1 MDNVY
6 KALDINAYACIVRFM
21 DRLDR
26 CLNLELRKANRV
38 LSQIYDSYMARCG
51 LKTSQ
56 YSILRAISF
65 LKKTTNRQLQDVLI
79 LDQTT
84 LTRGLKP
91 LIRDGYIS
99 VKEGSDR
106 RQKELFLSKEG
117 EVLYNEAEQL
127 WLEAQSSVEKNLG
140 EDTKKQLLSLSKSI
154 VGLKV

>member
-1 MDNVY
+1 MN
-6 KALDINAYACIVRFM
+6 
-21 DRLDR
+21 RLDR

-38 LSQIYDSYMARCG
+38 LSQIYDSSLAKCG

-65 LKKTTNRQLQDVLI
+65 LNITTNRQLQDVLI

-99 VKEGSDR
+99 VNEGSDR
-106 RQKELFLSKEG
+106 RQKELCLSKEG
-117 EVLYNEAEQL
+117 EALYNEAEKL
-127 WLEAQSSVEKNLG
+127 WLEAQSAVEKNLG

-154 VGLKV
+154 VSLKA